1 MFEGWRPLITEWSQR
16 RKIIYVET
24 REKASAR
31 FDNKMKQKDFTIS
44 MYVNDIAEIINKLGI
59 EDNFHLFSSSLGST
73 IIIHALQERKISGK
87 SSIFLA
93 PNQKFRFPIWA
104 KNFNQIT
111 ITQIYIEMVD
121 KNCNLGS

>member
-1 MFEGWRPLITEWSQR
+1 ML
-16 RKIIYVET
+16 K

-44 MYVNDIAEIINKLGI
+44 MCVNDIAEIINKLGI

-87 SSIFLA
+87 SSIFSPQTRNLDSHLG
-93 PNQKFRFPIWA
+93 Q
-104 KNFNQIT
+104 NFNQIT